1 MNFPNGGEHLH
12 GSYLHEN
19 HVYNE
24 NIQQDM
30 EFEPNRETTDWTMK
44 LAIVIMR
51 TF

>member
-12 GSYLHEN
+12 GSYL

-30 EFEPNRETTDWTMK
+30 EFEPNRETTDWDHE
-44 LAIVIMR
+44 VSNSNNEN
-51 TF
+51 F